1 MKRILCT
8 ILAAALGLAM
18 LSGCGSNE
26 PAGSLSSEPSATES
40 STTATN
46 GSTTAAPTQD
56 TTTSTQ
62 APTNPPT
69 NSTAGSTKGPASSAT
84 VTTTTST
91 TTAKTTEATKN
102 ALEALGTPSVTYK
115 NNDGSVLSSY
125 FFRAA
130 TDFENVCAYFESA
143 RYSVYSSM
151 EIGGNLSKTY
161 VKGNAMAHVYFHPA
175 KRELNIVRSETAG
188 AELPPAKP
196 AVTNGSYTCK
206 IVQIE
211 DNEHVNGMG
220 YIIQLKDGSYIVY
233 DGAYATQI
241 PKIKKYL
248 ADNHRGTGKPII
260 RAWVL
265 THSHDDHY
273 PAFQKLAEAAATE
286 EMPFVLESVI
296 LSPLNPEEVAFGGND
311 RYLCEQVYRDAA
323 NFKGVKMVFAHTG
336 MKFTF
341 CNLTMEV
348 LYAPETYYKT
358 ADKIGNFNNT
368 SIVTRLTDGTYFALM
383 LADVAV
389 QGTDILEKYYG
400 NALKS
405 DICQISHH
413 GVEDVPLSFYK
424 LVEASILFYPCNRAL
439 YLNERHLSVRQEMEK
454 WACTKEILIAG
465 VGQFER
471 AWGTTFDKNAALSKP
486 W

>member
-8 ILAAALGLAM
+8 ILVAALGFSM
-18 LSGCGSNE
+18 ISGCRNE
-26 PAGSLSSEPSATES
+26 ESDES
-40 STTATN
+40 SMPSTTENGEDDTDSNTTTAS
-46 GSTTAAPTQD
+46 GKD
-56 TTTSTQ
+56 TTTNHTQ
-62 APTNPPT
+62 TTSQTPTNGTPAPTKVT
-69 NSTAGSTKGPASSAT
+69 SSSAT
-84 VTTTTST
+84 TTNHPT
-91 TTAKTTEATKN
+91 ATKN
-102 ALEALGTPSVTYK
+102 TQDSQNAIDKLGSPNISYAC
-115 NNDGSVLSSY
+115 NDGSVLSTYY
-125 FFRAA
+125 FKAVK
-130 TDFENVCAYFESA
+130 DFENVCAYYESA
-143 RYSVYSSM
+143 GYTCYSTMDV
-151 EIGGNLSKTY
+151 GGNLSKTY
-161 VKGNAMAHVYFHPA
+161 VKGGAMAHVYFHPSR
-175 KRELNIVRSETAG
+175 RELNIVLSETAG
-188 AELPPAKP
+188 STLPPAKP
-196 AVTNGSYTCK
+196 AVTDGSYTCK

-233 DGAYATQI
+233 DGAYASQV

-248 ADNHRGTGKPII
+248 AENHKGGGKPII

-273 PAFQKLAEAAATE
+273 PAFKALAEAAATE
-286 EMPFVLESVI
+286 DMPFVLENVI
-296 LSPLNPEEVAFGGND
+296 LSPLNPDAVMLGNND

-323 NFKGVKMVFAHTG
+323 NFKGTKMIFAHTG

-358 ADKIGNFNNT
+358 TNTVGNFNNT
-368 SIVTRLTDGTYFALM
+368 SIVTRLTDGKYSALM
-383 LADVAV
+383 LADVGI
-389 QGTDILEKYYG
+389 QGTDLMANLYG
-400 NALKS
+400 SSLKS

-439 YLNERHLSVRQEMEK
+439 YLHERHLSVRQEMEK

-471 AWGTTFDKNAALSKP
+471 KWGTTFDKNAPLSKP